1 MEKRGNLPV
10 TRSTFR
16 GSGIALF
23 IETSNAEAH
32 ADMYINEQSAER
44 SLFGGLSAILVRI
57 HYIPMGIYRCFVIRR
72 IVWNCQIPEC
82 QSQSVK

>member
-44 SLFGGLSAILVRI
+44 SLLGVSRKEDNGVR
-57 HYIPMGIYRCFVIRR
+57 RCGVSFLLYSLI
-72 IVWNCQIPEC
+72 
-82 QSQSVK
+82 S